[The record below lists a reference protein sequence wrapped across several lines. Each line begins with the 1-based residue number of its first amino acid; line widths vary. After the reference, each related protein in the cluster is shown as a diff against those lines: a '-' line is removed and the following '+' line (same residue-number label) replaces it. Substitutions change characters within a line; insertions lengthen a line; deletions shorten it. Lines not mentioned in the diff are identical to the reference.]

1 MSKQTSSMSGKSTD
15 GNGKPRLSVINSE
28 RDGLMKRLRLWLRG
42 KHHDNSLKEALEEV
56 LEEHEEVEGHLPSE
70 EQNMFKNVLTFS
82 DMAVKEIMTPRTD
95 IKAVEYNVTLEELKS
110 HITQHRHTRVPVYN
124 DSLDNVK
131 GFVHIKDLV
140 PLLSGDTPFNMALI
154 LRDVL
159 FVAPSM
165 KLIGLL
171 VKMRSH
177 GVHMAIV
184 VDEYGGTDGLVTLED
199 LFEEI
204 VGEIQDEHDEE
215 EESEVTLTWNTHGY
229 CDADARVRIEKLES
243 DLGLVL
249 VPAGEEADYDTL
261 GGLIFYQI
269 GRVPARGEVIAHAS
283 GVRFEIIF
291 ADLRRIHR
299 VRIYK
304 PVEKVSEKKEN

>member
-1 MSKQTSSMSGKSTD
+1 MSAMSKKTASVPEPAADS
-15 GNGKPRLSVINSE
+15 NGKPRPLVVNPE
-28 RDGLMKRLRLWLRG
+28 RDGLMKRLRAWLKGRS
-42 KHHDNSLKEALEEV
+42 HDNSLKEAIEEV
-56 LEEHEEVEGHLPSE
+56 LEEHEEEGSELPSE
-70 EQNMFKNVLTFS
+70 EQSMLKNVLTFS
-82 DMAVKEIMTPRTD
+82 DRAVKDIMTPRTD
-95 IKAVEYNVTLEELKS
+95 IKAVEYNVTLDEIKR
-110 HITQHRHTRVPVYN
+110 HITLNRHTRVPVYN
-124 DSLDNVK
+124 ETLDNVK
-131 GFVHIKDLV
+131 GFIHIKDLV

-154 LRDVL
+154 LRDIL

-171 VKMRSH
+171 VKMRSA

-215 EESEVTLTWNTHGY
+215 EEQEVTLAWNAHGY
-229 CDADARVRIEKLES
+229 CDADARVAVEKLEAE
-243 DLGLVL
+243 LGLGL
-249 VPAGEEADYDTL
+249 LAGDKPADYDTL
-261 GGLIFYQI
+261 GGLIFYEI

-283 GVRFEIIF
+283 GARFEIIS
-291 ADLRRIHR
+291 ADLRRIYR

-304 PVEKVSEKKEN
+304 PS